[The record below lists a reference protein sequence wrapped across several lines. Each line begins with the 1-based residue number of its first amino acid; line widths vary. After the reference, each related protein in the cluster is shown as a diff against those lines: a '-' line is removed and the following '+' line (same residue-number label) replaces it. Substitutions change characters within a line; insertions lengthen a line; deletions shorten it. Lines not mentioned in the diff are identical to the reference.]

1 VAILLPEERMELAD
15 LCLRYGSDSGPMLA
29 LSKYLCREYILGPG
43 RYGLLSKRI
52 ATRMGAMPFSDKA
65 LLIVE
70 DTADHIWEELPEFE
84 RLAKAQR
91 QEIESGLLELMA
103 DAFASMG
110 DEALKVFKDDNVP
123 RQSNG
128 TFPLPLFRRFALK
141 LASKHPATRDWLL
154 RQADEDPRDPVL
166 RGIAE
171 KIRATPAPV
180 ELDDLR
186 RTVDLFISHGYA
198 EDLNVLRFSSDLRL
212 FRLMDDLMVHRP
224 ASDEIDR
231 LLALLK
237 GFQSRQ
243 RYALV
248 GSALRHWKAISWR
261 DYALA
266 TDILTT
272 HGVPDKFRDGA
283 VAQLNRD
290 LKGPHERAAREA
302 LERILSQR
310 ECRLSSFPAVISAPV
325 LVANSSE
332 SALGGCGMDCQ
343 MDTSSRQTSVS
354 SAWEA
359 RSSSATSLSR
369 GQGSGS
375 FAR

>member
-1 VAILLPEERMELAD
+1 
-15 LCLRYGSDSGPMLA
+15 MLA

-43 RYGLLSKRI
+43 RYALLSKRI
-52 ATRMGAMPFSDKA
+52 ATRMGAMPFTDKA

-84 RLAKAQR
+84 RLPKAKR
-91 QEIESGLLELMA
+91 PEVESGLLELMG

-110 DEALKVFKDDNVP
+110 EEALNVFKDDNVP
-123 RQSNG
+123 RQSHG
-128 TFPLPLFRRFALK
+128 ASPLPMFRRFALK
-141 LASKHPATRDWLL
+141 LAARHPPTREWLL
-154 RQADEDPRDPVL
+154 RQADNDPGDPVL

-171 KIRATPAPV
+171 KLRATPVPV

-186 RTVDLFISHGYA
+186 RTFELFIAHGYT

-243 RYALV
+243 RYAVV
-248 GSALRHWKAISWR
+248 GYVLRHWKAISAR

-266 TDILTT
+266 ADILTT
-272 HGVPDKFRDGA
+272 HGVPDKFKDSA

-290 LKGPHERAAREA
+290 LKGGHERAAREA
-302 LERILSQR
+302 LERILS
-310 ECRLSSFPAVISAPV
+310 
-325 LVANSSE
+325 
-332 SALGGCGMDCQ
+332 
-343 MDTSSRQTSVS
+343 
-354 SAWEA
+354 
-359 RSSSATSLSR
+359 
-369 GQGSGS
+369 
-375 FAR
+375 